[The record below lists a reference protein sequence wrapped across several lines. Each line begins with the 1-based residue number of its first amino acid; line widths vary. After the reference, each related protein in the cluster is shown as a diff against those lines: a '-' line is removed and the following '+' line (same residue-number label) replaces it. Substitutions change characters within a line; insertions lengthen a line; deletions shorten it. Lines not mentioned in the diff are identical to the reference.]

1 MITNIVKRDGRRKK
15 FSITKIQNAITAAFN
30 ESGENYTVETI
41 DALVDA
47 VVEKL
52 NASGAKTAKVEDVQN
67 EIETAIMT
75 AGFTKT
81 AKQFILYREER
92 NRVRD
97 TKSAIVKT
105 IKEITESDIKSS
117 NILRDNA
124 NESGATPAGA
134 YGKIASE
141 TNKMYN
147 LLNNINRKYAEEHK
161 NGYIHIHDLNQ
172 YNLTFNCLFAPI
184 GKLLQTGF
192 DSGTGFLR
200 SPTSIQTAAA
210 LTAVILQLQSN
221 QQFGGI
227 ADDNIDFDLAP
238 FVDKSFRKN
247 LRSELERYVEYTGE
261 RVVKPETTIEIELNT
276 VSMNQPVQ
284 DLYAR
289 FPKTCVIR
297 AIQKT
302 DDDTHQAME
311 GLIGN
316 LNSLQSRSG
325 NQVPFSSL
333 NFGLDTSNCGRMVTD
348 NIIRSQMEGLGDGLT
363 AIFPILIFKLMKGY
377 TFNEGDPNYD
387 LYNKAIKCLCRRFY
401 PNFVGVD
408 NSFNKTYI
416 RYETKD
422 IDLTGR
428 QVTLKKRGS
437 EETMKLDLSVPTIFS
452 KVEWEYEVSTGDYW
466 EVVKAENGVL
476 SVRKLIPNSTV
487 AAMGCA
493 DGEETVKIGTKT
505 QEIKFKD
512 MWDRFSQEYEVQRYS
527 EISEFIDL
535 EPYDVEIF
543 DNALQDYVKCKKL
556 IKNHQVTNWTEV
568 SFSNGKVLRL
578 TDDHPLYLE
587 RGRTYV
593 RDVEEG
599 DKIRY
604 LDTIVEVTEVRYVER
619 VADSYDVE
627 TVSDRFELSGFNSGN
642 CRTRVLGNINGVEQ
656 TTGRG
661 NIAFHTIN
669 LPRLAIEAHIA
680 VADEQTRK
688 ELFFKRL
695 DEILDDVKGSLL
707 DRFALLANKTYEN
720 YPFTMQQGLY
730 LTSDDKQHDVTDKVG
745 EVLKQGSLSIGYVG
759 LAETVLLLTGKTYGV
774 DHEVDD
780 FAFSIIKHIRKF
792 VDACQKETHMNWSC
806 FATPAEATAGRFA
819 NIDKNLFGKEKKLK
833 DVDLYRVFGK
843 GFYTNSHMLDYSVPT
858 TLENKIKMEAPY
870 HKLTNA
876 GHIFYYKIDG
886 DLTKNPEAV
895 KAVIDEMYKG
905 DLGYFTVTMDSDDCL
920 ECGYHGII
928 NNECPKCGNKN
939 EDKIV
944 RVRRITGYLTGSPRK
959 SITKSWND
967 GKLAELANRK
977 NI

>member
-30 ESGENYTVETI
+30 ESGENYTDETI
-41 DALVDA
+41 DTLVDA

-52 NASGAKTAKVEDVQN
+52 NASGAKTTKVEDVQN

-81 AKQFILYREER
+81 AKHFILYREER

-172 YNLTFNCLFAPI
+172 YNLTFNCLFAPV

-200 SPTSIQTAAA
+200 SPKSIQTAAA

-238 FVDKSFRKN
+238 FVDLSFKKN
-247 LRSELERYVEYTGE
+247 LKTELERYVEYTGQ
-261 RVVKPETTIEIELNT
+261 RIAPVGQTIDDVLKD
-276 VSMNQPVQ
+276 VSMNQPMSKLQ
-284 DLYAR
+284 RR
-289 FPKTCVIR
+289 FPTICIMK
-297 AIQKT
+297 ALEKT

-333 NFGLDTSNCGRMVTD
+333 NFGLDTSACGRMVSD

-363 AIFPILIFKLMKGY
+363 AIFPILIFKLMQGY

-408 NSFNKTYI
+408 NSFNKAYI

-437 EETMKLDLSVPTIFS
+437 EETMELDLTIPTIFS

-487 AAMGCA
+487 SAMG
-493 DGEETVKIGTKT
+493 
-505 QEIKFKD
+505 
-512 MWDRFSQEYEVQRYS
+512 
-527 EISEFIDL
+527 
-535 EPYDVEIF
+535 
-543 DNALQDYVKCKKL
+543 
-556 IKNHQVTNWTEV
+556 
-568 SFSNGKVLRL
+568 
-578 TDDHPLYLE
+578 
-587 RGRTYV
+587 
-593 RDVEEG
+593 
-599 DKIRY
+599 
-604 LDTIVEVTEVRYVER
+604 
-619 VADSYDVE
+619 
-627 TVSDRFELSGFNSGN
+627 
-642 CRTRVLGNINGVEQ
+642 CRTRVLGNVNGVEQ

-680 VADEQTRK
+680 VTDEQTRK
-688 ELFFKRL
+688 DLFFKRL

-759 LAETVLLLTGKTYGV
+759 LAETVLLLTGKTYGI

-819 NIDKNLFGKEKKLK
+819 NIDKNLFEKEKKLK

-843 GFYTNSHMLDYSVPT
+843 GYYTNSHMLDFSIPT

-876 GHIFYYKIDG
+876 GHIFYYKMNG

-905 DLGYFTVTMDSDDCL
+905 DLGYFTITMDSDDCL

-928 NNECPKCGNKN
+928 NNECPKCGCKDENRF
-939 EDKIV
+939 V

-967 GKLAELANRK
+967 GKLAELADRG

>member
-261 RVVKPETTIEIELNT
+261 RVVKPETTIENELNK

-333 NFGLDTSNCGRMVTD
+333 NFGLDTSNCGRMVSD

-437 EETMKLDLSVPTIFS
+437 EETMELDLSVPTIFS

-487 AAMGCA
+487 AAMG
-493 DGEETVKIGTKT
+493 
-505 QEIKFKD
+505 
-512 MWDRFSQEYEVQRYS
+512 
-527 EISEFIDL
+527 
-535 EPYDVEIF
+535 
-543 DNALQDYVKCKKL
+543 
-556 IKNHQVTNWTEV
+556 
-568 SFSNGKVLRL
+568 
-578 TDDHPLYLE
+578 
-587 RGRTYV
+587 
-593 RDVEEG
+593 
-599 DKIRY
+599 
-604 LDTIVEVTEVRYVER
+604 
-619 VADSYDVE
+619 
-627 TVSDRFELSGFNSGN
+627 

>member
-1 MITNIVKRDGRRKK
+1 MSKYIPGNQKQLSLDDRIY
-15 FSITKIQNAITAAFN
+15 I
-30 ESGENYTVETI
+30 EN
-41 DALVDA
+41 
-47 VVEKL
+47 
-52 NASGAKTAKVEDVQN
+52 
-67 EIETAIMT
+67 
-75 AGFTKT
+75 
-81 AKQFILYREER
+81 
-92 NRVRD
+92 
-97 TKSAIVKT
+97 
-105 IKEITESDIKSS
+105 
-117 NILRDNA
+117 
-124 NESGATPAGA
+124 
-134 YGKIASE
+134 
-141 TNKMYN
+141 
-147 LLNNINRKYAEEHK
+147 
-161 NGYIHIHDLNQ
+161 
-172 YNLTFNCLFAPI
+172 
-184 GKLLQTGF
+184 
-192 DSGTGFLR
+192 
-200 SPTSIQTAAA
+200 
-210 LTAVILQLQSN
+210 
-221 QQFGGI
+221 
-227 ADDNIDFDLAP
+227 
-238 FVDKSFRKN
+238 
-247 LRSELERYVEYTGE
+247 
-261 RVVKPETTIEIELNT
+261 ELNK

-437 EETMKLDLSVPTIFS
+437 EETMELDLSVPTIFS

-487 AAMGCA
+487 AAMGC
-493 DGEETVKIGTKT
+493 
-505 QEIKFKD
+505 
-512 MWDRFSQEYEVQRYS
+512 
-527 EISEFIDL
+527 
-535 EPYDVEIF
+535 
-543 DNALQDYVKCKKL
+543 
-556 IKNHQVTNWTEV
+556 
-568 SFSNGKVLRL
+568 
-578 TDDHPLYLE
+578 
-587 RGRTYV
+587 
-593 RDVEEG
+593 
-599 DKIRY
+599 
-604 LDTIVEVTEVRYVER
+604 
-619 VADSYDVE
+619 
-627 TVSDRFELSGFNSGN
+627 
-642 CRTRVLGNINGVEQ
+642 RTRTLGNINGVEQ

>member
-247 LRSELERYVEYTGE
+247 LRTELERYVEYTGE
-261 RVVKPETTIEIELNT
+261 RVVKPETTIENELNK

-333 NFGLDTSNCGRMVTD
+333 NFGLDTSNCGRMVSD

-437 EETMKLDLSVPTIFS
+437 EETMELDLSVPTIFS

-487 AAMGCA
+487 AAMGC
-493 DGEETVKIGTKT
+493 
-505 QEIKFKD
+505 
-512 MWDRFSQEYEVQRYS
+512 
-527 EISEFIDL
+527 
-535 EPYDVEIF
+535 
-543 DNALQDYVKCKKL
+543 
-556 IKNHQVTNWTEV
+556 
-568 SFSNGKVLRL
+568 
-578 TDDHPLYLE
+578 
-587 RGRTYV
+587 
-593 RDVEEG
+593 
-599 DKIRY
+599 
-604 LDTIVEVTEVRYVER
+604 
-619 VADSYDVE
+619 
-627 TVSDRFELSGFNSGN
+627 
-642 CRTRVLGNINGVEQ
+642 RTRTLGNINGVEQ

-843 GFYTNSHMLDYSVPT
+843 GFYTNSHMLDYSIPT

>member
-261 RVVKPETTIEIELNT
+261 RVVKPETTIEIELNK

-437 EETMKLDLSVPTIFS
+437 EETMELDLSVPTIFS

-487 AAMGCA
+487 AAMGC
-493 DGEETVKIGTKT
+493 
-505 QEIKFKD
+505 
-512 MWDRFSQEYEVQRYS
+512 
-527 EISEFIDL
+527 
-535 EPYDVEIF
+535 
-543 DNALQDYVKCKKL
+543 
-556 IKNHQVTNWTEV
+556 
-568 SFSNGKVLRL
+568 
-578 TDDHPLYLE
+578 
-587 RGRTYV
+587 
-593 RDVEEG
+593 
-599 DKIRY
+599 
-604 LDTIVEVTEVRYVER
+604 
-619 VADSYDVE
+619 
-627 TVSDRFELSGFNSGN
+627 
-642 CRTRVLGNINGVEQ
+642 RTRTLGNINGVEQ

>member
-30 ESGENYTVETI
+30 ESGENYTDETI
-41 DALVDA
+41 DTLVDA

-52 NASGAKTAKVEDVQN
+52 NASGAKTTKVEDVQN

-81 AKQFILYREER
+81 AKHFILYREER

-97 TKSAIVKT
+97 TKSTIVKT

-161 NGYIHIHDLNQ
+161 NGYMHIHDLNQ
-172 YNLTFNCLFAPI
+172 YNLTFNCLFAPV

-238 FVDKSFRKN
+238 FVDKSFKKN
-247 LRSELERYVEYTGE
+247 LKAELERYTEYTGQ
-261 RVVKPETTIEIELNT
+261 RIAPVGQTIDDVLKD
-276 VSMNQPVQ
+276 VSMNQPMTKLQ
-284 DLYAR
+284 RR
-289 FPKTCVIR
+289 FPGICVMK
-297 AIQKT
+297 ALEKT

-333 NFGLDTSNCGRMVTD
+333 NFGLDTSACGRMVSD

-363 AIFPILIFKLMKGY
+363 AIFPILIFKLMQGY

-408 NSFNKTYI
+408 NSFNKAYI

-437 EETMKLDLSVPTIFS
+437 EETMDLDLTIPTIFS

-487 AAMGCA
+487 SAMG
-493 DGEETVKIGTKT
+493 
-505 QEIKFKD
+505 
-512 MWDRFSQEYEVQRYS
+512 
-527 EISEFIDL
+527 
-535 EPYDVEIF
+535 
-543 DNALQDYVKCKKL
+543 
-556 IKNHQVTNWTEV
+556 
-568 SFSNGKVLRL
+568 
-578 TDDHPLYLE
+578 
-587 RGRTYV
+587 
-593 RDVEEG
+593 
-599 DKIRY
+599 
-604 LDTIVEVTEVRYVER
+604 
-619 VADSYDVE
+619 
-627 TVSDRFELSGFNSGN
+627 
-642 CRTRVLGNINGVEQ
+642 CRTRVLGNVNGVEQ

-680 VADEQTRK
+680 VTDEQTRK
-688 ELFFKRL
+688 DLFFKRL

-819 NIDKNLFGKEKKLK
+819 NIDKNLFEKEKKLK

-843 GFYTNSHMLDYSVPT
+843 GYYTNSHMLDFSVPT

-876 GHIFYYKIDG
+876 GHIFYYKMNG

-905 DLGYFTVTMDSDDCL
+905 DLGYFTITMDSDDCL

-928 NNECPKCGNKN
+928 NNECPKCGCKDENRF
-939 EDKIV
+939 V

-967 GKLAELANRK
+967 GKLAELADRG

>member
-30 ESGENYTVETI
+30 ESGENYTDETI
-41 DALVDA
+41 DTLVDA

-52 NASGAKTAKVEDVQN
+52 NASGAKTTKVEDVQN

-81 AKQFILYREER
+81 AKHFILYREER

-172 YNLTFNCLFAPI
+172 YNLTFNCLFAPV

-238 FVDKSFRKN
+238 FVDKSFKKN
-247 LRSELERYVEYTGE
+247 LKTELERYVEYTGQ
-261 RVVKPETTIEIELNT
+261 RIAPVGQTIDDVLKD
-276 VSMNQPVQ
+276 VSMNQPMSKLQ
-284 DLYAR
+284 RR
-289 FPKTCVIR
+289 FPTICIMK
-297 AIQKT
+297 ALEKT

-333 NFGLDTSNCGRMVTD
+333 NFGLDTSACGRMVSD

-363 AIFPILIFKLMKGY
+363 AIFPILIFKLMQGY

-408 NSFNKTYI
+408 NSFNKAYI

-437 EETMKLDLSVPTIFS
+437 EETMELDLTIPTIFS

-487 AAMGCA
+487 SAMG
-493 DGEETVKIGTKT
+493 
-505 QEIKFKD
+505 
-512 MWDRFSQEYEVQRYS
+512 
-527 EISEFIDL
+527 
-535 EPYDVEIF
+535 
-543 DNALQDYVKCKKL
+543 
-556 IKNHQVTNWTEV
+556 
-568 SFSNGKVLRL
+568 
-578 TDDHPLYLE
+578 
-587 RGRTYV
+587 
-593 RDVEEG
+593 
-599 DKIRY
+599 
-604 LDTIVEVTEVRYVER
+604 
-619 VADSYDVE
+619 
-627 TVSDRFELSGFNSGN
+627 
-642 CRTRVLGNINGVEQ
+642 CRTRVLGNVNGVEQ

-680 VADEQTRK
+680 VTDEQTRK
-688 ELFFKRL
+688 DLFFKRL

-819 NIDKNLFGKEKKLK
+819 NIDKNLFEKEKKLK

-843 GFYTNSHMLDYSVPT
+843 GYYTNSHMLDFSIPT

-876 GHIFYYKIDG
+876 GHIFYYKMNG

-905 DLGYFTVTMDSDDCL
+905 DLGYFTITMDSDDCL

-967 GKLAELANRK
+967 GKLAELDDRQ

>member
-30 ESGENYTVETI
+30 ESGENYTDETI

-52 NASGAKTAKVEDVQN
+52 NASGAKTTKVEDVQN

-81 AKQFILYREER
+81 AKHFILYREER

-172 YNLTFNCLFAPI
+172 YNLTFNCLFAPV

-238 FVDKSFRKN
+238 FVDKSFKKN
-247 LRSELERYVEYTGE
+247 LKTELERYVEYTGQ
-261 RVVKPETTIEIELNT
+261 RIAPVGQTIDDVLKD
-276 VSMNQPVQ
+276 VSMNQPMSKLQ
-284 DLYAR
+284 RR
-289 FPKTCVIR
+289 FPTVCIMK
-297 AIQKT
+297 ALEKT
-302 DDDTHQAME
+302 DDDTHQSME

-333 NFGLDTSNCGRMVTD
+333 NFGLDTSACGRMVSD

-363 AIFPILIFKLMKGY
+363 AIFPILIFKLMQGY

-408 NSFNKTYI
+408 NSFNKAYI

-437 EETMKLDLSVPTIFS
+437 EETMELDLTIPTIFS

-487 AAMGCA
+487 SAMG
-493 DGEETVKIGTKT
+493 
-505 QEIKFKD
+505 
-512 MWDRFSQEYEVQRYS
+512 
-527 EISEFIDL
+527 
-535 EPYDVEIF
+535 
-543 DNALQDYVKCKKL
+543 
-556 IKNHQVTNWTEV
+556 
-568 SFSNGKVLRL
+568 
-578 TDDHPLYLE
+578 
-587 RGRTYV
+587 
-593 RDVEEG
+593 
-599 DKIRY
+599 
-604 LDTIVEVTEVRYVER
+604 
-619 VADSYDVE
+619 
-627 TVSDRFELSGFNSGN
+627 
-642 CRTRVLGNINGVEQ
+642 CRTRVLGNVNGVEQ

-680 VADEQTRK
+680 VTDEQTRK
-688 ELFFKRL
+688 DLFFKRL

-819 NIDKNLFGKEKKLK
+819 NIDKNLFEKEKKLK

-843 GFYTNSHMLDYSVPT
+843 GYYTNSHMLDFSIPT

-876 GHIFYYKIDG
+876 GHIFYYKMNG

-905 DLGYFTVTMDSDDCL
+905 DLGYFTITMDSDDCL

-928 NNECPKCGNKN
+928 NNECPKCGCKDENRF
-939 EDKIV
+939 V

-967 GKLAELANRK
+967 GKLAELADRG

>member
-261 RVVKPETTIEIELNT
+261 RVVKPETTIEIELNK

-437 EETMKLDLSVPTIFS
+437 EETMELDLSVPTIFS

-466 EVVKAENGVL
+466 EVVKAENGIL

-487 AAMGCA
+487 AAMGC
-493 DGEETVKIGTKT
+493 
-505 QEIKFKD
+505 
-512 MWDRFSQEYEVQRYS
+512 
-527 EISEFIDL
+527 
-535 EPYDVEIF
+535 
-543 DNALQDYVKCKKL
+543 
-556 IKNHQVTNWTEV
+556 
-568 SFSNGKVLRL
+568 
-578 TDDHPLYLE
+578 
-587 RGRTYV
+587 
-593 RDVEEG
+593 
-599 DKIRY
+599 
-604 LDTIVEVTEVRYVER
+604 
-619 VADSYDVE
+619 
-627 TVSDRFELSGFNSGN
+627 
-642 CRTRVLGNINGVEQ
+642 RTRVLGNINGIEQ

>member
-261 RVVKPETTIEIELNT
+261 RVVKPETTIENELNK

-289 FPKTCVIR
+289 FPKSCVIR

-408 NSFNKTYI
+408 NSFNKAYI

-437 EETMKLDLSVPTIFS
+437 DETMKLDLSVPTIFS

-487 AAMGCA
+487 AAMG
-493 DGEETVKIGTKT
+493 
-505 QEIKFKD
+505 
-512 MWDRFSQEYEVQRYS
+512 
-527 EISEFIDL
+527 
-535 EPYDVEIF
+535 
-543 DNALQDYVKCKKL
+543 
-556 IKNHQVTNWTEV
+556 
-568 SFSNGKVLRL
+568 
-578 TDDHPLYLE
+578 
-587 RGRTYV
+587 
-593 RDVEEG
+593 
-599 DKIRY
+599 
-604 LDTIVEVTEVRYVER
+604 
-619 VADSYDVE
+619 
-627 TVSDRFELSGFNSGN
+627 

-843 GFYTNSHMLDYSVPT
+843 GFYTNSHMLDYSIPT

>member
-261 RVVKPETTIEIELNT
+261 RVVKPETTIENELNK

-437 EETMKLDLSVPTIFS
+437 EETMELDLSVPTIFS

-487 AAMGCA
+487 AAMG
-493 DGEETVKIGTKT
+493 
-505 QEIKFKD
+505 
-512 MWDRFSQEYEVQRYS
+512 
-527 EISEFIDL
+527 
-535 EPYDVEIF
+535 
-543 DNALQDYVKCKKL
+543 
-556 IKNHQVTNWTEV
+556 
-568 SFSNGKVLRL
+568 
-578 TDDHPLYLE
+578 
-587 RGRTYV
+587 
-593 RDVEEG
+593 
-599 DKIRY
+599 
-604 LDTIVEVTEVRYVER
+604 
-619 VADSYDVE
+619 
-627 TVSDRFELSGFNSGN
+627 

>member
-75 AGFTKT
+75 AGFIKT

-261 RVVKPETTIEIELNT
+261 RVVKPETTIEIELNK
-276 VSMNQPVQ
+276 VSMNQPAQ

-289 FPKTCVIR
+289 FPKSCVIR

-437 EETMKLDLSVPTIFS
+437 EETMELDLSVPTIFS

-487 AAMGCA
+487 AAMG
-493 DGEETVKIGTKT
+493 
-505 QEIKFKD
+505 
-512 MWDRFSQEYEVQRYS
+512 
-527 EISEFIDL
+527 
-535 EPYDVEIF
+535 
-543 DNALQDYVKCKKL
+543 
-556 IKNHQVTNWTEV
+556 
-568 SFSNGKVLRL
+568 
-578 TDDHPLYLE
+578 
-587 RGRTYV
+587 
-593 RDVEEG
+593 
-599 DKIRY
+599 
-604 LDTIVEVTEVRYVER
+604 
-619 VADSYDVE
+619 
-627 TVSDRFELSGFNSGN
+627 